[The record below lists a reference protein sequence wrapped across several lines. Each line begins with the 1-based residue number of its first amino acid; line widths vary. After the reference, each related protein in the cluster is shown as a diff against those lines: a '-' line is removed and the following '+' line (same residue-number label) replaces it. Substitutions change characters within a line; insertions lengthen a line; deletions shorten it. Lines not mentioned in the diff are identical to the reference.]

1 MIFRTR
7 PTHSA
12 AMATLCRQLQLMA
25 LAESPP
31 AHFRVS
37 PTGVRSILPCT
48 VKLQFGVNKVR
59 KRGSVQNRRDA
70 LFRTG
75 SVGGAAEL
83 VTCERERS
91 NRRARGQLCG
101 CGFRAFRSAL
111 RSHAGSERYASAGAT
126 GPGVSSIS
134 GIGNVLNPPPYGF
147 GVLDQWG
154 EPAGP
159 GRGGPIWMRRHPA
172 AAAESS
178 CPNMPAISTPPR
190 YSRLYFAGL

>member
-1 MIFRTR
+1 MSLRQASLGFSPSPGLVRPEAHTVRSRTLLLRRSVATGRVIFRTR

-12 AMATLCRQLQLMA
+12 AMATLWRQLQLMA

-91 NRRARGQLCG
+91 NRRARRQLCG
-101 CGFRAFRSAL
+101 CGFSAFRSAL

-134 GIGNVLNPPPYGF
+134 GIGNVLNPPP
-147 GVLDQWG
+147 
-154 EPAGP
+154 
-159 GRGGPIWMRRHPA
+159 
-172 AAAESS
+172 
-178 CPNMPAISTPPR
+178 
-190 YSRLYFAGL
+190 